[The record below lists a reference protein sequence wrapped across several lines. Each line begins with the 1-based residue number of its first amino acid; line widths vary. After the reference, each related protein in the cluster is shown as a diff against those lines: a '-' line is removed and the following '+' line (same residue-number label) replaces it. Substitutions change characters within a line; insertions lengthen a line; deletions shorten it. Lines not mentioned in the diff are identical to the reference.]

1 MGSCAEGVP
10 PTPEGIAQAAEAL
23 RAGEVVAYPTET
35 VYGLGVDP
43 FNEEAVQKLFAM
55 KGRDGDHPV
64 LLIAADEAQLSKAVE
79 RISARAQT
87 FIDAFWPGPLSLL
100 FPKAS
105 GIAPSVCGTS
115 ERVCARQPASPI
127 ARDLCRAFG
136 NAITSTSANRSG
148 APAARSIEGI
158 DLDGIAVGID
168 GGDVTG
174 GGVSTVY
181 DPERDEILREGMVTA
196 AELRR
201 VLLT

>member
-1 MGSCAEGVP
+1 MRETACVSHSARLMP
-10 PTPEGIAQAAEAL
+10 RL
-23 RAGEVVAYPTET
+23 RQCHHFDIGNTLRPQ
-35 VYGLGVDP
+35 VDS
-43 FNEEAVQKLFAM
+43 AFAT
-55 KGRDGDHPV
+55 KGRLGGTGR
-64 LLIAADEAQLSKAVE
+64 DEAF
-79 RISARAQT
+79 T
-87 FIDAFWPGPLSLL
+87 
-100 FPKAS
+100 
-105 GIAPSVCGTS
+105 
-115 ERVCARQPASPI
+115 
-127 ARDLCRAFG
+127 RAFG
-136 NAITSTSANRSG
+136 DAITSTSANRSG